1 MKVIRNLL
9 KKFILLI
16 VKKKYYYISAL
27 ILRLFIRERL
37 ANGKNKIVFSRSN
50 NRVTILA
57 LDADRYRGDLEILAS
72 VSEYRVLNIRQKWQG
87 LFLNQIYG
95 GIYNISLDCRYN
107 SISGD
112 KSYKDIVLAKEFTN
126 QVLGRLFSIM
136 SVNCVTTVNYRYVE
150 DLDWTLGAVE
160 LGIPYI
166 MLYRECLV
174 HKGNR
179 FYDDLINRHSKYKF
193 HGSHIIV
200 HNQTC
205 KSMFVESNYCKEEN
219 ISVIGAL
226 RMDKYLKEINN
237 INIIN
242 NKIKKRKRFVLFYF
256 PYDMSLFGKNGN
268 PPRNYKYKYAFSIWE
283 GRKKLFKDIHTAIVE
298 LAIENPEIDFV
309 IKPKDIMM
317 KVKSWGFYNQVLYEK
332 GFNINNVSNY
342 SVEPYA
348 NVHNLIL
355 GSDVICA
362 LQSSTVIE
370 SAISGKPVI
379 LPVFTKYRKTDNF
392 NDFTWKNYLDIF
404 NVANDKGHLKKL
416 IMHLMENQY
425 VGDDILNKRK
435 KVFKSFFND
444 TRGESLY
451 KYVKTINNVIGN
463 RL

>member
-1 MKVIRNLL
+1 
-9 KKFILLI
+9 
-16 VKKKYYYISAL
+16 
-27 ILRLFIRERL
+27 
-37 ANGKNKIVFSRSN
+37 
-50 NRVTILA
+50 
-57 LDADRYRGDLEILAS
+57 
-72 VSEYRVLNIRQKWQG
+72 
-87 LFLNQIYG
+87 
-95 GIYNISLDCRYN
+95 
-107 SISGD
+107 
-112 KSYKDIVLAKEFTN
+112 
-126 QVLGRLFSIM
+126 
-136 SVNCVTTVNYRYVE
+136 
-150 DLDWTLGAVE
+150 
-160 LGIPYI
+160 
-166 MLYRECLV
+166 
-174 HKGNR
+174 
-179 FYDDLINRHSKYKF
+179 
-193 HGSHIIV
+193 
-200 HNQTC
+200 
-205 KSMFVESNYCKEEN
+205 
-219 ISVIGAL
+219 
-226 RMDKYLKEINN
+226 
-237 INIIN
+237 
-242 NKIKKRKRFVLFYF
+242 
-256 PYDMSLFGKNGN
+256 
-268 PPRNYKYKYAFSIWE
+268 
-283 GRKKLFKDIHTAIVE
+283 
-298 LAIENPEIDFV
+298 
-309 IKPKDIMM
+309 MM